1 MGQLA
6 KDPALNSVWDTFD
19 FAWGEPDANGDG
31 STFSDPEAD
40 SGPGVPA
47 LLALEDG
54 GVSDNESDGVPST
67 VPEQTQEES
76 QLQDLEV
83 CQDDGPPEVIDSPVA
98 PIDLQPLLPDSGRE
112 DPTEPVLSYD
122 HFHKSPSFEGDDVVE
137 GGDQSPNSKQQDPP
151 HDPPSDSEPPQPAS
165 SEMPPPPAVDAAFLA
180 RKKEVQARMAE
191 LRLGLLK
198 LRDWNWILTTI
209 QWYKGGVVS
218 CNVPL
223 RYQCFNS

>member
-1 MGQLA
+1 MVKDSFCPPTLKNTCTSFIPLSMGQLA

-40 SGPGVPA
+40 SGPGAPA

-198 LRDWNWILTTI
+198 LRD
-209 QWYKGGVVS
+209 
-218 CNVPL
+218 
-223 RYQCFNS
+223 